1 MEGVAISFSRLTPF
15 LREPQLLVEG
25 GQQQGSTPG
34 TWRPGA
40 QAPKNRPQPL
50 HHPEGTQRGT
60 VHFRWGAPSDCRPTS
75 SSAEPGAAMNI
86 RAPVQ
91 GSVLCGSLEEAAFLR
106 VQEAEASWGLA
117 LEGGPGTGSICFSG
131 LETKG
136 GRKRRPPSLHLIS
149 GSEAGC
155 PG

>member
-1 MEGVAISFSRLTPF
+1 MLKSSFQITGTCGLKRPEGVSRSVVTLRDPMDCRPPGSVRGILQARTMEGVAISFSRLTPF

-91 GSVLCGSLEEAAFLR
+91 GGCPVRLPGGGSLSE
-106 VQEAEASWGLA
+106 
-117 LEGGPGTGSICFSG
+117 GPGG
-131 LETKG
+131 
-136 GRKRRPPSLHLIS
+136 
-149 GSEAGC
+149 
-155 PG
+155 